1 MSHILVVEDEAII
14 RHSVKR
20 LLERNDFQVSEADS
34 LDVARTLTLTDYDLV
49 ISDMRLPGGV
59 GTDLIPLAG
68 NTPVLIMTSYAS
80 LKSAVDAM
88 KLGAVDYIAKP
99 FDHEEMLRA
108 VKQILADS
116 QQRVAQPAS
125 SASESAGEP
134 ENRHHRQLR
143 CHAAALSQD
152 C

>member
-68 NTPVLIMTSYAS
+68 NTPVL
-80 LKSAVDAM
+80 
-88 KLGAVDYIAKP
+88 
-99 FDHEEMLRA
+99 R
-108 VKQILADS
+108 
-116 QQRVAQPAS
+116 
-125 SASESAGEP
+125 
-134 ENRHHRQLR
+134 
-143 CHAAALSQD
+143 
-152 C
+152 